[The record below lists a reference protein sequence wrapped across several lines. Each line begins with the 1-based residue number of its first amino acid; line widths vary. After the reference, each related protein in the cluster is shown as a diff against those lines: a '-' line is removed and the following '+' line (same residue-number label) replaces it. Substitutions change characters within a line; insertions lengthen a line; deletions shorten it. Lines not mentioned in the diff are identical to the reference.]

1 MRELLGTPKAMNAKT
16 ELEIINVNAKKVHG
30 CACDNSSKMGNQQP
44 SLFEGDKTCN
54 KCGCVKH
61 ITEFRLTK
69 MRGKTVRLA
78 ICLTCQAKWHREHY
92 QKHIELNREINRK
105 RASHYRSNKPEK
117 AKNAA
122 KKYRLRKQAE
132 NREKIYAAYGN
143 KCVCCGEDNPLFLT
157 VDHVNSDGYLERKNK
172 KYTSGSQFYS
182 LIVKQNFPDKYQLLC
197 YNCNMGRARN
207 NGICPHWEG
216 STAIPQGSSS
226 KRSEAL
232 ISVVTDE
239 DMVSSLSKDK
249 AA

>member
-61 ITEFRLTK
+61 I
-69 MRGKTVRLA
+69 
-78 ICLTCQAKWHREHY
+78 
-92 QKHIELNREINRK
+92 
-105 RASHYRSNKPEK
+105 
-117 AKNAA
+117 
-122 KKYRLRKQAE
+122 
-132 NREKIYAAYGN
+132 
-143 KCVCCGEDNPLFLT
+143 
-157 VDHVNSDGYLERKNK
+157 SDGYLERKNK